1 MLKTLQNI
9 DGNIYWGNDYRL
21 AKKIGISNNN
31 IRFYNAP
38 PSPDDDDYDDTK
50 FLVKDDNPIGFR
62 GLSYTWLD
70 GKLRVLI
77 NDDFSSW
84 KIELV
89 TLYAYYKKNNIKLPI
104 SDNQYRFEKQ
114 KIIEIEVISLWNLL
128 GWGSSTEEFLFC
140 LTLYNLQ
147 TKYIYHYYSMIFNT
161 RKDFHDNPLSKIEMK
176 ILDND
181 ENIHIANVET
191 KLTRLPYY

>member
-38 PSPDDDDYDDTK
+38 PPDEEDDDTK
-50 FLVKDDNPIGFR
+50 FLIKDDNSIGFR
-62 GLSYTWLD
+62 GLSYTLLD
-70 GKLRVLI
+70 NKLRVLI
-77 NDDFSSW
+77 NDDFGEW

-89 TLYAYYKKNNIKLPI
+89 TLYAHYRKKNVKLLI
-104 SDNQYRFEKQ
+104 NDKRYRFEKQ
-114 KIIEIEVISLWNLL
+114 KIIEIDVIFLENLL
-128 GWGSSTEEFLFC
+128 SWEFYIDEFLFC
-140 LTLYNLQ
+140 LTLYNVQ
-147 TKYIYHYYSMIFNT
+147 TKYVYHYYSMIFNT

-181 ENIHIANVET
+181 EIIHIANVET
-191 KLTRLPYY
+191 ELTRLPYY